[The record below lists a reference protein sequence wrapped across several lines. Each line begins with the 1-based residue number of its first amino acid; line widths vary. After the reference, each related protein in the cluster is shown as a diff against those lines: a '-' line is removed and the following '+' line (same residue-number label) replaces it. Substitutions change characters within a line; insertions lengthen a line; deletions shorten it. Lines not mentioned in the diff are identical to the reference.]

1 MGSFLKKG
9 TPKWM
14 VLMDN
19 PTKMDDL
26 VPHYPK
32 FACCEVTKMMI
43 NQLILGSFFSDEP
56 KFSGLCGFRVFWI
69 SPKVASSQKACD
81 LNWRIPSP

>member
-1 MGSFLKKG
+1 MAIFNSYVSLPEG

-19 PTKMDDL
+19 PTLKWMIWY
-26 VPHYPK
+26 HIYPK
-32 FACCEVTKMMI
+32 SACCEVCEVNNMMI

-56 KFSGLCGFRVFWI
+56 KFSGVFGFRVFWI
-69 SPKVASSQKACD
+69 SPKVA
-81 LNWRIPSP
+81 